1 MAQIKYKPNN
11 WSNAINTLDRLKR
24 WSQMTYSELNEDGEK
39 YILINLPDNDVEEAF
54 YTGMLLEFGDQSE
67 ENNKNIKQEEMIDLR
82 KNKNAYRFNK
92 EDGKWYIDLP
102 DWTGTKGE
110 LQMVGGADTLL
121 DHLSNNG
128 DTVLVDLS
136 TDKECPEGF
145 ETLKKIVRTPPN
157 GCLYHLGLSPV
168 WLCDVTKFVFD
179 GVFPKR
185 IHFNVNQ

>member
-1 MAQIKYKPNN
+1 MAQIKYKPND
-11 WSNAINTLDRLKR
+11 WSSVISTLDTIKR
-24 WSQMTYSELNEDGEK
+24 WSQVTYSELNEDGEK
-39 YILINLPDNDVEEAF
+39 YILINLPDNDVEGAF
-54 YTGMLLEFGDQSE
+54 YTGQLIEFADQD
-67 ENNKNIKQEEMIDLR
+67 NNNNIKQKEVIDLR

-102 DWTGTKGE
+102 NWTGTKAE

-145 ETLKKIVRTPPN
+145 ETLKRIIQTPPN
-157 GCLYHLGLSPV
+157 GCIYHLGFSPV
-168 WLCDVTKFVFD
+168 WLCNVTKFVFD

-185 IHFNVNQ
+185 IHFKVN